1 MMSWRRFA
9 SGVLITALV
18 QSVGTGQTA
27 RRASSQEQSRFNCEQ
42 GFAGEPIQ
50 RPISLPEGALRVLA
64 YDDGVSSC
72 LENENMTRDQLPAS
86 WFVASEI
93 HLDGP
98 DEVDLVVLPNLDTGL
113 AQNLRRPAGCFLG
126 ANTAEFWI
134 VRKTSQQYELVLHA
148 GGHDL
153 EVSKIRT
160 NGLRDAMTITPQ
172 EAGRKVTTVIY
183 TFDGKRY
190 KPRRTLVERVEAQP

>member
-1 MMSWRRFA
+1 
-9 SGVLITALV
+9 VLGILIAALM
-18 QSVGTGQTA
+18 QSAGAGQTA
-27 RRASSQEQSRFNCEQ
+27 KRARSEEQSRFNSEQ

-50 RPISLPEGALRVLA
+50 HPVSLPVGALRVLA
-64 YDDGVSSC
+64 DDDGVSSC

-98 DEVDLVVLPNLDTGL
+98 DELDLVVLPNLDTGI

-134 VRKTSQQYELVLHA
+134 VRKTSQEYELVLHA
-148 GGHDL
+148 GGHNL
-153 EVSKIRT
+153 KVSKIRT
-160 NGLRDAMTITPQ
+160 NGFRDAMTITPQ
-172 EAGRKVTTVIY
+172 EAGRIVTTVIY

-190 KPRRTLVERVEAQP
+190 KPRRTLVERVGAQP